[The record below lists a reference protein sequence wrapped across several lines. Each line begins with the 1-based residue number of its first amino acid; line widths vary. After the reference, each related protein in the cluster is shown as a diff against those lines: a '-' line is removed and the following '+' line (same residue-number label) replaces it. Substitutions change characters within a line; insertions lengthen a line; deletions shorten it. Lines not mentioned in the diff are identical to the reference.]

1 MNMTHFRIPLK
12 RKMATAKLM
21 KKHYYHIHDKVTVLS
36 KSSYARAVHGA
47 LCYDQHVKNW
57 MPGGFPLTSNLLLDY
72 HIKQHIA
79 DTYI

>member
-47 LCYDQHVKNW
+47 LCV
-57 MPGGFPLTSNLLLDY
+57 MISM
-72 HIKQHIA
+72 
-79 DTYI
+79 